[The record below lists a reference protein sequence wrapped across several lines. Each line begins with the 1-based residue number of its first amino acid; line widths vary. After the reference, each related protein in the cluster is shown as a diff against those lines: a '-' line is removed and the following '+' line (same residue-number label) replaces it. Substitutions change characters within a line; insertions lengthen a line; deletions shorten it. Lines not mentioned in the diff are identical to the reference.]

1 MSGDKGGSKA
11 DTLVKVVLFFFISLL
26 SFSVGTFV
34 GKQVSDSDHRQAA
47 LEGEYNGGRNVASV
61 EEHGAAAAGHGEEKV
76 SEKDVEALT
85 EEFVNKEKSRE
96 PSDEGTS
103 EKEKENAEHK
113 EAATADGYK
122 SYPRGK
128 AEEKVAAVE
137 HGTAEHGAKAATTAE
152 HGAKAVKAVE
162 HAAKAPAKA
171 EHATADATHKTAE
184 KVAEGKAPTDGAK
197 EEKKA
202 APTLPSVAGSAVGK
216 YTVQVGSYLDEKEAK
231 TRSADLK
238 AKGWQSFYLS
248 ANVKGK
254 TYYRV
259 LVGLFSNQDSAKEF
273 KDKFMKE
280 ANTQNALVQKI
291 VQ

>member
-26 SFSVGTFV
+26 SFSVGIFV
-34 GKQVSDSDHRQAA
+34 GKQVSDSDHRKMA
-47 LEGEYNGGRNVASV
+47 LEGEYSGGRSVASV
-61 EEHGAAAAGHGEEKV
+61 GEHGEHGAASAHGEDKV
-76 SEKDVEALT
+76 SEKEVEALT
-85 EEFVNKEKSRE
+85 EEFVNKEKSHE
-96 PSDEGTS
+96 PNDEGGAA
-103 EKEKENAEHK
+103 EHGAKPEAAEHK

-128 AEEKVAAVE
+128 AEAKEETKVAAVE
-137 HGTAEHGAKAATTAE
+137 HGTKAERG
-152 HGAKAVKAVE
+152 AVE
-162 HAAKAPAKA
+162 HAKPEPTKAVK
-171 EHATADATHKTAE
+171 ADATHKTAE

-202 APTLPSVAGSAVGK
+202 LPSLPSVASSAVGK

-238 AKGWQSFYLS
+238 AKGWQSFYLA

-259 LVGLFSNQDSAKEF
+259 LVGLFSNHDSAKEF
-273 KDKFMKE
+273 REKFMKE
-280 ANTQNALVQKI
+280 AGTQSAIVQKI